1 MATPGC
7 LSATTA
13 VKLKRERRSVESAE
27 ARSVEVLYFRRMGSL
42 LRDVVWRCHPSISVA
57 AVCPVM
63 SAAPAALLLNFR
75 LRRLRRKAASVAV
88 SIGDDI
94 WRTSGGTP
102 KRGGSEISSLPEPV
116 TAELD
121 ACFFFLFDMEFC
133 EARVQDCRRCGERS
147 TTAPHRLVFFPKS
160 ELLE

>member
-1 MATPGC
+1 
-7 LSATTA
+7 
-13 VKLKRERRSVESAE
+13 
-27 ARSVEVLYFRRMGSL
+27 
-42 LRDVVWRCHPSISVA
+42 
-57 AVCPVM
+57 M

-102 KRGGSEISSLPEPV
+102 KRGGSVISSLPEPV

-121 ACFFFLFDMEFC
+121 ACFLLFDMEFC
-133 EARVQDCRRCGERS
+133 EARVQDCRDAVTNVRRLLLPI
-147 TTAPHRLVFFPKS
+147 TTPGYSVQVVVLNSFPI
-160 ELLE
+160 